1 MLWGGGVEPSEH
13 NSIKNNPIIPTN
25 IAQSQTKDIIIK
37 RNGNVHKIYLK
48 IPLFCIPIIN
58 KHISYSV
65 RLDLIYSD
73 AHGEWIGNFIQ
84 WTKIMLL
91 IVPIEMGLSLH
102 SLDSTKSSNST
113 SPIMFDDEFLRQ
125 DDLVTHKNK
134 Q

>member
-1 MLWGGGVEPSEH
+1 M
-13 NSIKNNPIIPTN
+13 
-25 IAQSQTKDIIIK
+25 
-37 RNGNVHKIYLK
+37 
-48 IPLFCIPIIN
+48 
-58 KHISYSV
+58 

-91 IVPIEMGLSLH
+91 IVPVEMDLSLH

-134 Q
+134 H